1 MNDAERARSGARELY
16 YNSCYKQ
23 NISNEFGAIN
33 YALDDNSRRVLSPI
47 RLLKIDPPAHTKD
60 VNNDDLE

>member
-1 MNDAERARSGARELY
+1 MNDAERARSGARG
-16 YNSCYKQ
+16 SCIITAVINK
-23 NISNEFGAIN
+23 ISSMNLG
-33 YALDDNSRRVLSPI
+33 LDDNSRRVLSPI